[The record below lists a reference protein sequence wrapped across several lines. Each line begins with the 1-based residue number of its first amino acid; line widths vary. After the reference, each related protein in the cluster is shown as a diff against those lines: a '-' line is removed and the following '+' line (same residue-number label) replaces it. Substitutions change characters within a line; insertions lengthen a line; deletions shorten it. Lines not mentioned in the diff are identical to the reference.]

1 MIGLF
6 KNFYKESKVIDDK
19 DRTSQGLM
27 AKLAEKFNQMYC
39 FFLSNNLVLKRTSKK
54 IFQISFL
61 FFAVSF
67 SFTSI
72 MSQENDVVI
81 NTQYSKAA
89 AIRAILK
96 RYTKEGLPGAVIAV
110 YSEKEGWWA
119 HAEGYAKIEA
129 KKPLEI
135 SHLQY
140 LQSVS
145 KTYMAAA
152 ILKLRELRKIDLD
165 ASITK
170 YLPARYSQYIK
181 NADAITVRM
190 LLNHTSGIPEYISD
204 PEYISLVILHPL
216 TVHKIEDC
224 LKYLADEDP
233 QFGPGGQY
241 KYTNT
246 NYLLLAMI
254 ADAITGDH
262 ASFMDENIL
271 KPLGLKNTYYRNDP
285 DYLHY
290 KNLVDSYW
298 DVLNTGRP
306 ANVSQMQ
313 QANVCSLKGDDGIV
327 CLPTDVVLFFRGLM
341 EGRLLK
347 GSSLEI
353 MKSWVTDKTG
363 SPVYGMGLS
372 YFAQGGIVAYGHGGG
387 GIGAGCLLLYVPSK
401 KIYVFI
407 ATNIGVLIEG
417 KLPQKAD
424 SMRNEILA
432 VVLR

>member
-6 KNFYKESKVIDDK
+6 KNFHKESKVIKDK
-19 DRTSQGLM
+19 DRASQEFM
-27 AKLAEKFNQMYC
+27 AKFAGKCNQMYY
-39 FFLSNNLVLKRTSKK
+39 FLRSNNLTLKKTSKK
-54 IFQISFL
+54 IIHISFL
-61 FFAVSF
+61 LFAVSF

-72 MSQENDVVI
+72 IAQENDVVI

-89 AIRAILK
+89 AIQSIMK
-96 RYTKEGLPGAVIAV
+96 QYIDEGLPGAVIAV
-110 YSEKEGWWA
+110 YSEQEGWWA
-119 HAEGYAKIEA
+119 HAEGYAKTED
-129 KKPLEI
+129 KTPMEI

-152 ILKLRELRKIDLD
+152 ILKLYEKGKIDLD
-165 ASITK
+165 APITK
-170 YLPARYSQYIK
+170 YLPARYILYIK
-181 NADAITVRM
+181 NADVITVRM

-204 PEYISLVILHPL
+204 AEYVSLVIQHPL

-224 LKYLADEDP
+224 LKYLTDEDP
-233 QFGPGGQY
+233 QFAPGSQY
-241 KYTNT
+241 QYTNT

-262 ASFMDENIL
+262 ASFMAENIL

-285 DYLHY
+285 GYLHY
-290 KNLVDSYW
+290 ENLVDSYW

-306 ANVSQMQ
+306 ANVSLMQ
-313 QANVCSLKGDDGIV
+313 QANVASLKGDDGIV
-327 CLPTDVVLFFRGLM
+327 CTPIDVVLFFKELM

-347 GSSLEI
+347 ESSLKL
-353 MKSWVTDKTG
+353 MQSWVTNKAG
-363 SPVYGMGLS
+363 NPVYGMGLS
-372 YFAQGGIVAYGHGGG
+372 YFAQGGIVGSGHGGG

-407 ATNIGVLIEG
+407 STNIGVLIEG
-417 KLPQKAD
+417 KLPLKAD
-424 SMRNEILA
+424 SMKNEILA
-432 VVLR
+432 VVLQ